1 VVGGEDIKKAMY
13 LLHNALSLAKATI
26 HPSYN
31 TSATL
36 FGLTCGKAHFNEK
49 VVLPFPAARGGAGP
63 IRQ

>member
-13 LLHNALSLAKATI
+13 LLHNALSLAKAAA

-36 FGLTCGKAHFNEK
+36 FALTCGKAHF
-49 VVLPFPAARGGAGP
+49 
-63 IRQ
+63 